1 MGSLYRRGEMWWVKY
16 YENGRPRRE
25 STGTTKE
32 TEARRFLKEREGRV
46 ATGQPILRRA
56 DRISYEEVAQD
67 LRQHYQTTGSR
78 NMEEAEYRLKH
89 LDPFFTGQRIVAI
102 GPDKITAYVIHR
114 QGAGPSNATI
124 NRELATLSKM
134 LRLAHENNKLLRLQ
148 VIRKLKESAP
158 RQGFFEREKYEAVR
172 HHLQSDYQVAAAV
185 AHTYGWRMQSEV
197 LTLERRQLDVELG
210 TIRLDPGT
218 TKNSDGRVVYL
229 TPELKSILVAQLERV
244 KALEREMGSI
254 LPYLFPHLQG
264 RHKGKRIRDF
274 KRAWRAACVKAG
286 CLGMLRHDFRRTAVR
301 NMVNVGVPERV
312 AMKVTGHKTRTVFDR
327 YHIVTP
333 SDLQDV
339 ARKLTGTFS
348 GTTDQVDLDDQRVSG

>member
-1 MGSLYRRGEMWWVKY
+1 
-16 YENGRPRRE
+16 
-25 STGTTKE
+25 
-32 TEARRFLKEREGRV
+32 
-46 ATGQPILRRA
+46 
-56 DRISYEEVAQD
+56 
-67 LRQHYQTTGSR
+67 
-78 NMEEAEYRLKH
+78 
-89 LDPFFTGQRIVAI
+89 
-102 GPDKITAYVIHR
+102 
-114 QGAGPSNATI
+114 
-124 NRELATLSKM
+124 
-134 LRLAHENNKLLRLQ
+134 
-148 VIRKLKESAP
+148 LKESAP

-172 HHLQSDYQVAAAV
+172 HHLQSDYQVAVAV

-327 YHIVTP
+327 YHIVMP